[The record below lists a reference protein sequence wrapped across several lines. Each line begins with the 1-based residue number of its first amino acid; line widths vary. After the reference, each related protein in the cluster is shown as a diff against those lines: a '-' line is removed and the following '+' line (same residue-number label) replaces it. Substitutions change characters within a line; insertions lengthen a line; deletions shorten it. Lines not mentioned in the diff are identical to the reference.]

1 MATSTKTPAKNYPF
15 FVAGK
20 SVSEGRPLELV
31 SPYDG
36 SPAGVTYW
44 ATAEQLEQAIR
55 AAVAA
60 FETTK
65 RLPAYERQRV
75 LRAISDSIAARR
87 EEFARLMALEAG
99 KPIKTARAEID
110 RAVFTFAVA
119 AEESVRIGGEWLPM
133 DLQASTAGH
142 MAIVRLFPLGPIAA
156 ITPFNFPLNLVA
168 HKVAPAIAAGCTM
181 VLKPAPKTP
190 LCALLLTEI
199 VEKAGWPAG
208 ALNALSLS
216 NEDAARMVADDRLK
230 LLTFTGSGAVGWALK
245 ARAGKKK
252 VALELG
258 GNAAVIVHGDAD
270 VDFAAERCALGGFS
284 YAGQSCI
291 SVQRIFVQR
300 NVEEKFTASLLSRV
314 SKLKAGDPLD
324 EATDVGPMI
333 NEDAA
338 KRAAAWVDDAAKSGA
353 KILAG
358 GKRNGAFMEPTVLSH
373 TKPDMRVNCE
383 EVFAPVVVV
392 EPYDDFGDALRRVND
407 SPYGL
412 QAGLFTR
419 DAKLIF
425 QAYEELEV
433 GGLIVGDMSSF
444 RIDHMPYGGVKDSGL
459 GREGLRYAIED
470 MTEPRLLVLNLR

>member
-20 SVSEGRPLELV
+20 WVSEGRPLEVV

-36 SPAGVTYW
+36 AAAGVTHW

-60 FETTK
+60 FQTTK
-65 RLPAYERQRV
+65 RLPAYERQRI
-75 LRAISDSIAARR
+75 LRAISDSIAVHR
-87 EEFARLMALEAG
+87 EEFARLMAMEAG
-99 KPIKTARAEID
+99 KPIKTARAEVD

-133 DLQASTAGH
+133 DLQASTAGR
-142 MAIVRLFPLGPIAA
+142 MAIVRRFPLGPIAA

-208 ALNALSLS
+208 ALNTLSLS
-216 NEDAARMVADDRLK
+216 NEDAVRMVADDRLK

-284 YAGQSCI
+284 YSGQSCI

-314 SKLKAGDPLD
+314 SKLRAGDPLD
-324 EATDVGPMI
+324 ETTDVGPMI

-338 KRAAAWVDDAAKSGA
+338 KRAASWVDDAVKSGA

-392 EPYDDFGDALRRVND
+392 EPYDDFSDALRRVND

>member
-1 MATSTKTPAKNYPF
+1 MTSSTKTPAKSFPF
-15 FVAGK
+15 SSGGK
-20 SVSEGRPLELV
+20 WVSEGKPLEVV
-31 SPYDG
+31 SPFDG
-36 SPAGVTYW
+36 SPVGITYW
-44 ATAEQLEQAIR
+44 ANSEQLEEAIR
-55 AAVAA
+55 SAVAL

-87 EEFARLMALEAG
+87 EEFARLMAMEAG

-110 RAVFTFAVA
+110 RCVFTFAVA

-133 DLQASTAGH
+133 DLQPATVGRV
-142 MAIVRLFPLGPIAA
+142 AIVRRFPLGPIAA

-190 LCALLLTEI
+190 LSALLLAEI
-199 VEKAGWPAG
+199 VEKASWPAG
-208 ALNALSLS
+208 ALNTLSLS
-216 NEDAARMVADDRLK
+216 NEDAGRMVADDRLK
-230 LLTFTGSGAVGWALK
+230 MLSFTGSGAVGWGLK

-252 VALELG
+252 VTLELG

-270 VDFAAERCALGGFS
+270 LDFAAERCVQGGFS

-300 NVEEKFTASLLSRV
+300 GAEEKFTASLLERV
-314 SKLKAGDPLD
+314 TKLKVGDPLD
-324 EATDVGPMI
+324 EVTDVGPMI

-338 KRAAAWVDDAAKSGA
+338 RRAVSWVDEAADAGA
-353 KILAG
+353 RILAG
-358 GKRNGAFMEPTVLSH
+358 GKRRGALMDPTVLSH
-373 TKPDMRVNCE
+373 TKPNMRVNCD
-383 EVFAPVVVV
+383 EVFAPVVVI
-392 EPYDDFGDALRRVND
+392 EPYDQFDEALRRVND

-444 RIDHMPYGGVKDSGL
+444 RIDHMPYGGVKDSGI
-459 GREGLRYAIED
+459 GREGLRYAIEE